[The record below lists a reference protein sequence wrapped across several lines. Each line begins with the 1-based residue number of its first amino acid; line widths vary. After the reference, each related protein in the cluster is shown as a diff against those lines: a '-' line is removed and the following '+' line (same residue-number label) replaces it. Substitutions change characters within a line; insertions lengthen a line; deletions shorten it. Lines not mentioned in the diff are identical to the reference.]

1 MVDRLAAALRIGDVV
16 ALLRDEG
23 LRHGE
28 ELDTDMLG
36 GAGGRYFNAQVSRIF
51 DTDAMAAVLTGAMAA
66 EMSAQALRDSVAFF
80 ESDTGQQIVA
90 LELSARLAFADPDVE
105 EAALDQFDALERGD
119 PQRKLVE
126 DFVEA
131 NDLIDRNVD
140 GIIATDYSFYLGLA
154 DGGAMPR
161 DDQGY
166 LALLMEDRA
175 DLVDEITDW
184 SLSFHLLAY
193 HSLSPEEQQANT
205 DFSRSAS
212 GQALNNALFV
222 GFDRM
227 YADIYYDL
235 GRLIAAAMEAT
246 DL

>member
-1 MVDRLAAALRIGDVV
+1 MVDRLAAALRVHDVV

-23 LRHGE
+23 LTHGE
-28 ELDTDMLG
+28 ELDTGMLEG
-36 GAGGRYFNAQVSRIF
+36 TGGRYFSAQVSRIF

-66 EMSAQALRDSVAFF
+66 EMSTQALSDSVAFF
-80 ESDTGQQIVA
+80 ESDTGKQIVA
-90 LELSARLAFADPDVE
+90 LELSARLAFADADVE
-105 EAALDQFDALERGD
+105 EAALDQFNALEQGD

-161 DDQGY
+161 DDEGY

-193 HSLSPEEQQANT
+193 HSLSPEEQQANI
-205 DFSRSAS
+205 DFSLSAS